1 MTRPARAQRAQ
12 PLVIAHR
19 GASAQRPENTLAAF
33 ALAVQQSA
41 DMIETDLHLT
51 RDGAIVLF
59 HDSTLRAKNGARM
72 EIARA
77 TLAELR
83 ELHAP
88 GATAE
93 HRIATLDEAL
103 DRFGAAIPFNLELK
117 QSPRGPSPGLAAAAL
132 RAVRQRGLLQRTL
145 FSSFYD
151 AALAELRA
159 HCAAARIA
167 LLVAR
172 RGRSSHNWRQR
183 AAALNAE
190 ALHPESALA
199 DAALIEAAH
208 EAGLAVHI
216 FTVDDPAQMQRLLR
230 RGADG
235 LFTNHPARMRALL
248 APAAGDIL
256 RPGE

>member
-19 GASAQRPENTLAAF
+19 GASAERPENTLAAF
-33 ALAVQQSA
+33 DLAVQQSA
-41 DMIETDLHLT
+41 DMIETDLHPT

-59 HDSTLRAKNGARM
+59 HDSTLRAENGARI

-88 GATAE
+88 GATAGQ
-93 HRIATLDEAL
+93 RIPTLDEAL

-117 QSPRGPSPGLAAAAL
+117 QSPRGPYPGLAAAAL
-132 RAVRQRGLLQRTL
+132 HAVKQRGLLQRTL

-167 LLVAR
+167 LLIAR
-172 RGRSSHNWRQR
+172 RSNRNWRQR
-183 AAALNAE
+183 AAALDAE

-199 DAALIEAAH
+199 NAALIEAAH
-208 EAGLAVHI
+208 GAGLAVHI
-216 FTVDDPAQMQRLLR
+216 FTVDAPAQMQRLLR

-235 LFTNHPARMRALL
+235 LFTNHPARLRALL
-248 APAAGDIL
+248 APAAGGII
-256 RPGE
+256 RPGG

>member
-1 MTRPARAQRAQ
+1 LTRPAGAQRAR

-33 ALAVQQSA
+33 DLAVQQSA
-41 DMIETDLHLT
+41 DMIETDLHPT

-59 HDSTLRAKNGARM
+59 HDSTVRAENGARI

-117 QSPRGPSPGLAAAAL
+117 QSPRGPYPGLAAAAL
-132 RAVRQRGLLQRTL
+132 NAVARRGLLQRTF

-151 AALAELRA
+151 ADLAELRA

-167 LLVAR
+167 LLIAR
-172 RGRSSHNWRQR
+172 RSHHNWRQR

-190 ALHPESALA
+190 ALHPEAALA

-216 FTVDDPAQMQRLLR
+216 FTVDEPAQMQRLLR

-235 LFTNHPARMRALL
+235 LFTNHPARMRAL
-248 APAAGDIL
+248 APAAGDTM

>member
-59 HDSTLRAKNGARM
+59 HDSTLRAENGARM

-93 HRIATLDEAL
+93 HRIPTLDEAL
-103 DRFGAAIPFNLELK
+103 DCFGAAIPFNLELK

-132 RAVRQRGLLQRTL
+132 RAVQQRGLLQRTL

-167 LLVAR
+167 LLAAR
-172 RGRSSHNWRQR
+172 RSRSRNWRQR
-183 AAALNAE
+183 AAALDAE

-208 EAGLAVHI
+208 QAGLAVHI
-216 FTVDDPAQMQRLLR
+216 FTVDEPAQMQRLLR

-235 LFTNHPARMRALL
+235 LFTNHPDRMRALL
-248 APAAGDIL
+248 APAAGDTL

>member
-1 MTRPARAQRAQ
+1 MRPARAQRAQ

-19 GASAQRPENTLAAF
+19 GASAQRPENTLSAF

-59 HDSTLRAKNGARM
+59 HDSILRAENGARM

-93 HRIATLDEAL
+93 HRIPTLDEAL

-117 QSPRGPSPGLAAAAL
+117 QSPRGPYPGLAAAAL
-132 RAVRQRGLLQRTL
+132 RAVQRRGLLQRTL

-172 RGRSSHNWRQR
+172 RSRNRNWRQR
-183 AAALNAE
+183 AAALDAE

-208 EAGLAVHI
+208 QAGLAVHI
-216 FTVDDPAQMQRLLR
+216 FTVDEPAQMQRLLR

-235 LFTNHPARMRALL
+235 LFTNHPDRMRALL
-248 APAAGDIL
+248 APAAGDTL
-256 RPGE
+256 RPGG